1 MKSIHNVMRNFF
13 LLTLLLSCIFANAQ
27 EFNATVVVNAEQT
40 GNPNLQVFKTLERSV
55 AEFINNTKW
64 TETDYRN
71 EERIDCS
78 FFITITGN
86 DNDSFNATLQVQA
99 SRPVYGSNYKTTILN
114 INDKQFNFRYL
125 EFQPLNYNPNNFE
138 SNLISVVAFYLYTI
152 LGVDADSFELN
163 SGTNYFQ
170 EAKNIVGNAQ
180 GSNTLGWNGQD
191 GPQTRF
197 RLNDDLLSGTFDGYR
212 TALYTYHRE
221 GLDIMNND
229 LKKGKE
235 SILESMKTLEG
246 LHRTRPNSYIMRV
259 FFDAKADEVA
269 KILSGGPA
277 LNVAET
283 ISILGR
289 IAPTYATNW
298 AEIKL

>member
-1 MKSIHNVMRNFF
+1 MHKLF
-13 LLTLLLSCIFANAQ
+13 LFITILCGIGLSAQ

-55 AEFINNTKW
+55 TEFINNTKW
-64 TETDYRN
+64 TELEYRT

-78 FFITITGN
+78 FFINILGNTN
-86 DNDSFNATLQVQA
+86 DNFSATIQVQA
-99 SRPVYGSNYKTTILN
+99 SRPVYGASYKTTILN
-114 INDKQFNFRYL
+114 INDKQFNFNYL
-125 EFQPLNYNPNNFE
+125 EFQPLNYNPNNYE

-152 LGVDADSFELN
+152 LGVDADTFKLN
-163 SGTNYFQ
+163 SGTNYYQ
-170 EAKNIVGNAQ
+170 EAKNIVNNAQ

-191 GPQTRF
+191 GAQTRF

-235 SILESMKTLEG
+235 SILESMKTLESM
-246 LHRTRPNSYIMRV
+246 HRTRPNSYIMRV
-259 FFDAKADEVA
+259 FFDAKADEVSG
-269 KILSGGPA
+269 ILSGGPS
-277 LNVAET
+277 LNIAET
-283 ISILGR
+283 MAILGR
-289 IAPTYATNW
+289 IAPTYTSNW
-298 AEIKL
+298 AEIKF

>member
-1 MKSIHNVMRNFF
+1 MHKFF
-13 LLTLLLSCIFANAQ
+13 LFVIFLCTIIINAQ

-64 TETDYRN
+64 TELDYRT

-78 FFITITGN
+78 FFINILGN
-86 DNDSFNATLQVQA
+86 ANDSFTATIQVQA

-114 INDKQFNFRYL
+114 INDKQFNFNYL

-163 SGTNYFQ
+163 SGTDYFQ

-191 GPQTRF
+191 GSQTRF

-212 TALYTYHRE
+212 TAMYSYHRE

-235 SILESMKTLEG
+235 AVLESMKALEG
-246 LHRTRPNSYIMRV
+246 MHRTRPNSYIMRV
-259 FFDAKADEVA
+259 FFDAKADEVSR
-269 KILSGGPA
+269 ILSGGPSV
-277 LNVAET
+277 NIAET
-283 ISILGR
+283 MATLSR

-298 AEIKL
+298 AEIKF

>member
-1 MKSIHNVMRNFF
+1 MHSYLLFVLFVCSIGLH
-13 LLTLLLSCIFANAQ
+13 AQ
-27 EFNATVVVNAEQT
+27 EFNATVSVNAEQT

-55 AEFINNTKW
+55 TEFINNNKW
-64 TETDYRN
+64 TELDYRT

-78 FFITITGN
+78 FFITIN
-86 DNDSFNATLQVQA
+86 SNSSDEFSATLQVQA
-99 SRPVYGSNYKTTILN
+99 SRPTYGSNYKTTILN

-152 LGVDADSFELN
+152 LGIDADSFKLN
-163 SGTNYFQ
+163 SGTNYFE

-180 GSNTLGWNGQD
+180 GSGTLGWNGQD

-212 TALYTYHRE
+212 TAMYAYHRE

-235 SILESMKTLEG
+235 SVLGSLKSLED
-246 LHRTRPNSYIMRV
+246 LHNTRPNSYIMRV
-259 FFDAKADEVA
+259 FFDAKADEVTR
-269 KILSGGPA
+269 ILSGGPSVNIA
-277 LNVAET
+277 DTMA
-283 ISILGR
+283 ILTR

-298 AEIKL
+298 SEIKF